1 LTGTGACEFFP
12 ATIMS
17 TRHEFQAEVSQV
29 LRLVIHSLYSNKEI
43 FLRELVSNAS
53 DALDRRRFLAIG
65 QPELLGE
72 EEKLKIRLIP
82 DRAAGTLTIWDNG
95 VGMDEEEL
103 KRSLGTVAWSGSR
116 EFLERVASSAGGQDL
131 PKLIGQF
138 GVGFYSAYLV
148 AARVTVTSRKAG
160 ADTAFRWDST
170 GEDGFTIEP
179 AERESVGTSVV
190 LHLRDDQREY
200 LEPQRLRNLVRRYSD
215 YIPYPIE
222 LAKETGASESGEIV
236 NRASALWHRP
246 PKDVSREEYVEFYKH
261 LTHDWEEPLAHRHFH
276 IEGTSMFSGL
286 VFVPKRAPFDLLDPE
301 PTHGVRLHV
310 RRVLVM
316 ENAPELVPRWL
327 RFIRGVIDSEDLP
340 LNVSRELLQ
349 DSRLVRIIQKQIVHQ
364 TLELLA
370 ELARERP
377 ADYAAFFRTFGMVL
391 KEGFHF
397 DPEHKDQLA
406 RLCRFDS
413 AARGAPISL
422 DEYVQAMPEGQP
434 AIYYLTAASQKLAAS
449 SPHLERVRASGYDV
463 LLLSDPVD
471 PFVMERL
478 TEYEG
483 KPLVSVTSPDLR
495 LPAAP
500 EAPPAGKTPLCE
512 RFERVLKE
520 RVTEVKASS
529 RLTDSPACLVVA
541 EGALAPH
548 LERLLR
554 ASGKDVPASRRILEL
569 NLEHPL
575 VRRVAELDARE
586 PGSQRVADWIELLY
600 DQALLSE
607 GSPLEDPGGFARRL
621 STVLTA
627 AAEHQLAGDD
637 GAPAEKNGDGD

>member
-1 LTGTGACEFFP
+1 
-12 ATIMS
+12 MS

-65 QPELLGE
+65 QPELLGDG
-72 EEKLKIRLIP
+72 EKLRIRLIP
-82 DRAAGTLTIWDNG
+82 DPAAGTLTIWDNG

-116 EFLERVASSAGGQDL
+116 EFLERMKGASEGQDL

-148 AARVTVTSRKAG
+148 AGRVTVTSRKAG
-160 ADTAFRWDST
+160 SERAFRWDST
-170 GEDGFTIEP
+170 GEDGYTIEP

-200 LEPQRLRNLVRRYSD
+200 LEPLRLRNLVRRYSD

-222 LAKETGASESGEIV
+222 LVKEPSATDADIV
-236 NRASALWHRP
+236 NRASALWHRQ
-246 PKDVSREEYVEFYKH
+246 PKEVTREEYVEFYKH
-261 LTHDWEEPLAHRHFH
+261 LTHDFEEPLAYRHFH
-276 IEGTSMFSGL
+276 IEGTTMFSGL
-286 VFVPKRAPFDLLDPE
+286 VFVPKRAPFDLFDPE
-301 PTHGVRLHV
+301 PRHGVRLHV

-316 ENAPELVPRWL
+316 EDAPELVPRWL
-327 RFIRGVIDSEDLP
+327 RFVRGVIDSEDLP

-349 DSRLVRIIQKQIVHQ
+349 DSRLVKIIQKQIVHQ
-364 TLELLA
+364 TLDLLA
-370 ELARERP
+370 EIARDRP
-377 ADYAAFFRTFGMVL
+377 ADYETFFRTFGAVL

-397 DPEHKDQLA
+397 DPEHKNQLA
-406 RLCRFDS
+406 RLCRFQS
-413 AARGAPISL
+413 AARGAPIGL
-422 DEYVQAMPEGQP
+422 DEYVRAMPEGQP

-463 LLLSDPVD
+463 LLLSDAVD

-483 KPLVSVTSPDLR
+483 KPFISVTSPDLR
-495 LPAAP
+495 LPAAAP
-500 EAPPAGKTPLCE
+500 ETPPADKTPLFQ

-520 RVTEVKASS
+520 RVAEVKAST

-548 LERLLR
+548 IERLLR
-554 ASGKDVPASRRILEL
+554 ASGRDVPASRRILEL

-575 VRRVAELDARE
+575 VRHVTELEARE
-586 PGSQRVADWIELLY
+586 PGSERVAEWIELLY

-607 GSPLEDPGGFARRL
+607 GSPLEDPGAFAKRL
-621 STVLTA
+621 SKVLTA
-627 AAEHQLAGDD
+627 AAEHQLGSTASGEGHSGEGDR
-637 GAPAEKNGDGD
+637 